1 MRKTETMTKGMGR
14 RLFVALCLCASLL
27 AAGSLAQFES
37 PPAALNA
44 TTDVLENATSVEMAP
59 DSTSPGGRLAGAVG
73 TVSSGLGNATMDADA
88 NATMDA
94 NATTETAPDSTSDG
108 SSGGGRLAGAVGTA
122 KDTAAAAKDTATA
135 AAPAAAATAT
145 AVSGTAS
152 ATASPGTAPT
162 YSMDGFGCYNKTNIQ
177 CDCSA
182 SRSQDSCQAEG
193 LIWAKDCACVEGGP
207 ASRQLYTNFEPSA
220 VPGGIDSQ
228 TGQVVPANAAVFS
241 ASSGSRRSR
250 RRRLA

>member
-1 MRKTETMTKGMGR
+1 MGR

-44 TTDVLENATSVEMAP
+44 TTDVLENATSVELAP
-59 DSTSPGGRLAGAVG
+59 DSTSTGGRLAGAVG
-73 TVSSGLGNATMDADA
+73 TVSSGLGNATMNADA

-94 NATTETAPDSTSDG
+94 NATAETAPDSISDG
-108 SSGGGRLAGAVGTA
+108 SSGGGKLAGAVGT
-122 KDTAAAAKDTATA
+122 AKDTATA

-152 ATASPGTAPT
+152 AMASPEPATT